1 MSKNHFGKPL
11 EEEDVLVEEQVEK
24 ENNLVLYNDD
34 VNTFD
39 WVIDSLVKVCRHH
52 PEQAEQCS
60 YIVHYN
66 GRCAVKEG
74 SFHDLRPM
82 REALVER
89 GLNATIE

>member
-1 MSKNHFGKPL
+1 
-11 EEEDVLVEEQVEK
+11 
-24 ENNLVLYNDD
+24 
-34 VNTFD
+34 
-39 WVIDSLVKVCRHH
+39 VKVCQHH

-74 SFHDLRPM
+74 SFKDLRPM

>member
-1 MSKNHFGKPL
+1 MSTNHFGKPL

-24 ENNLVLYNDD
+24 ESNLVLYNDD

-60 YIVHYN
+60 YIVHYS

-74 SFHDLRPM
+74 SFQDLRPM

>member
-39 WVIDSLVKVCRHH
+39 WVIDSLVKVCQHH

-60 YIVHYN
+60 YIVHYS

-74 SFHDLRPM
+74 SFKDLRPM